1 MFLSYHIFSRK
12 IYCSYHQLHFFPWP
26 ITLFSSYIA
35 VQNTEENHIL
45 ESPLLRGIY
54 LFFLFFLGGGGGLDE
69 NMATAYNKN
78 QSYSAFD
85 GFFQLSTTLKSIGQ

>member
-1 MFLSYHIFSRK
+1 MFLSYHIFSYK
-12 IYCSYHQLHFFPWP
+12 IYCFSHQLHFFPWP
-26 ITLFSSYIA
+26 ITLFSSYIT

-54 LFFLFFLGGGGGLDE
+54 RFFLFLGEGAGLDE

-85 GFFQLSTTLKSIGQ
+85 GFF

>member
-1 MFLSYHIFSRK
+1 MFLSYHIFSCK
-12 IYCSYHQLHFFPWP
+12 IHCSCHQLHFFPWP
-26 ITLFSSYIA
+26 ITLFSSYIT

-54 LFFLFFLGGGGGLDE
+54 RFFLFLGEGAGLDE

-85 GFFQLSTTLKSIGQ
+85 GFF